1 MENKP
6 SAGVENKRIVLAS
19 RPKGWVTEDN
29 FRLESAPVAQ
39 PKDGEVLVKSLWL
52 SLDPYMRGRMNDTK
66 SYAAKQELGEVMIG
80 GTVGEVVESKNP
92 KFAAGDKVLGML
104 GWQQYGLSSG
114 AGLNKI
120 DASRVPMQAFLGVLG
135 MPGVTA
141 WVGLLDICQPKAGE
155 TVVVSAAS
163 GAVGSVVGQ
172 IAKLKGCRAVGIA
185 GGKAK
190 CDYVVKEL
198 GFDACVDY
206 KAGKLKDDLKA
217 AAPDGIDCYFENV
230 GGEILDAAL
239 ARMNAFSRIAVC
251 GLISQY
257 NVTEPYGVKNFG
269 SILTNRIK
277 VQGFIVSDRMELW
290 PKALPELIGWVAAG
304 KIKYRESVAQ
314 GLENAPK
321 AFIGLLKGEN
331 FGKQLVKIS

>member
-1 MENKP
+1 M
-6 SAGVENKRIVLAS
+6 ENKRIVLAG

-29 FRLESAPVAQ
+29 FRLESAPVPQ
-39 PKDGEVLVKSLWL
+39 PKDGEVLVKNLWL
-52 SLDPYMRGRMNDTK
+52 SLDPYMRGRMNDAK
-66 SYAAKQELGEVMIG
+66 SYAAKQELDQVMIG
-80 GTVGEVVESKNP
+80 GTVGEVVKSKNP
-92 KFAAGDKVLGML
+92 KFAAGDKVLGMF
-104 GWQQYGLSSG
+104 GWQQYGLSNG

-217 AAPDGIDCYFENV
+217 AAPNGIDCYFENV

-290 PKALPELIGWVAAG
+290 AKALPELIGWVAG
-304 KIKYRESVAQ
+304 GRIKYRESVAQ

-331 FGKQLVKIS
+331 FGKQLVKIF